1 MDNFK
6 TIEVR
11 WFYPGVIP
19 VDLLTWFDPGGE
31 PSTTADSRTD
41 VYLQSDDSDMGIK
54 LRQGNLEVKYR
65 QTILR
70 TIELEGFGSSQ
81 IEQWTKWICV
91 DDSSALTADRLGV
104 TSGWIKVAKI
114 RSQRLY
120 QVNFTDKIQLE
131 SIAKPQADAAAI
143 EIAQLQVEQQI
154 WWTIA
159 CEYLGDKLDL
169 DRQFLPLVSSL
180 LSACPVPRSTRSI
193 SCGYPQWLNFLR
205 QDIRV
210 FTD

>member
-19 VDLLTWFDPGGE
+19 VDLLTWWDTLGE
-31 PSTTADSRTD
+31 PLVADNRTD
-41 VYLQSDDSDMGIK
+41 VYLQSSSPDVGVK

-65 QTILR
+65 QARLG
-70 TIELEGFGSSQ
+70 TIEINGFGSSHV
-81 IEQWTKWICV
+81 EEWLKWICI
-91 DDSSALTADRLGV
+91 DDSSSLTPAQFADR
-104 TSGWIKVAKI
+104 SGWIQVVKS

-120 QVNFTDKIQLE
+120 QVEFTDQIQLR
-131 SIAKPQADAAAI
+131 SISKPQTGAAAI
-143 EIAQLQVEQQI
+143 EITQLQVEQQI

-169 DRQFLPLVSSL
+169 DRQFLPLVNSL
-180 LSACPVPRSTRSI
+180 LSACPIPHSGRSI
-193 SCGYPQWLNFLR
+193 SGGYPQWLEIVR
-205 QDIRV
+205 RDARII
-210 FTD
+210 TD

>member
-19 VDLLTWFDPGGE
+19 VDLLTWWNTLGE
-31 PSTTADSRTD
+31 PVVTDNRTD
-41 VYLQSDDSDMGIK
+41 VYLQSSSPDVGVK

-65 QTILR
+65 QARLG
-70 TIELEGFGSSQ
+70 TIEINGFGSSHV
-81 IEQWTKWICV
+81 EEWLKWICI
-91 DDSSALTADRLGV
+91 DDSSSLTPAQIADR
-104 TSGWIKVAKI
+104 SGWINVAKS

-120 QVNFTDKIQLE
+120 QVEFGDKIQLR
-131 SIAKPQADAAAI
+131 SIAKPQAGAAAI
-143 EIAQLQVEQQI
+143 EITQLQVEQQI

-169 DRQFLPLVSSL
+169 DRQFLPLVNAL
-180 LSACPVPRSTRSI
+180 LSACPIADSDRSI
-193 SCGYPQWLNFLR
+193 SGGYPQWLNE
-205 QDIRV
+205 IS
-210 FTD
+210 